1 MKKPLLYYTFSEDE
15 IITIIKKHIGI
26 KTGNFEWFVSDNF
39 GFTGC
44 NVTTKEKV
52 KDNE

>member
-15 IITIIKKHIGI
+15 IINIIKKHIGI
-26 KTGNFEWFVSDNF
+26 KTADFEWFISERF

-44 NVTTKEKV
+44 SLTTKDKAQI
-52 KDNE
+52 DD